1 MAEAKNNQTPD
12 VSEQDK
18 IRRGKLAD
26 LQAAGNDPF
35 LITKYNVTH
44 HSMEIKNNF
53 DELEG
58 QEVTV
63 AGRMMQKRVMGKASF
78 CNVRDL
84 QGDIQSYV
92 ARDELGTEA
101 YQAFKKFDIGDIIGI
116 KGKVFKTKTGE
127 ISIHATEIT
136 LLSKSLHTLP
146 ERCSS
151 KTFRDTLQRA
161 G

>member
-63 AGRMMQKRVMGKASF
+63 AGRMMQKRVIMMKDGK
-78 CNVRDL
+78 L
-84 QGDIQSYV
+84 IH
-92 ARDELGTEA
+92 DES
-101 YQAFKKFDIGDIIGI
+101 
-116 KGKVFKTKTGE
+116 KGGY
-127 ISIHATEIT
+127 
-136 LLSKSLHTLP
+136 LY
-146 ERCSS
+146 ERY
-151 KTFRDTLQRA
+151 
-161 G
+161 

>member
-101 YQAFKKFDIGDIIGI
+101 YQAVKKFVIGDIFGI
-116 KGKVFKTKTGE
+116 KGKVF
-127 ISIHATEIT
+127 
-136 LLSKSLHTLP
+136 
-146 ERCSS
+146 
-151 KTFRDTLQRA
+151 
-161 G
+161 

>member
-92 ARDELGTEA
+92 AEMNWVQRPIRHSRSLISVISLA
-101 YQAFKKFDIGDIIGI
+101 SRAKFSRQRQ
-116 KGKVFKTKTGE
+116 VRFLFMQQR
-127 ISIHATEIT
+127 SRSFPRVCIHF
-136 LLSKSLHTLP
+136 L
-146 ERCSS
+146 RSS
-151 KTFRDTLQRA
+151 MA
-161 G
+161 

>member
-1 MAEAKNNQTPD
+1 MAESKNNQTPD

-53 DELEG
+53 DELED

-84 QGDIQSYV
+84 QRPIRHSRSLISV
-92 ARDELGTEA
+92 ISLASRA
-101 YQAFKKFDIGDIIGI
+101 KFSRQRQ
-116 KGKVFKTKTGE
+116 VRFLFMQQR
-127 ISIHATEIT
+127 SHSFPRVCIHF
-136 LLSKSLHTLP
+136 L
-146 ERCSS
+146 RSS
-151 KTFRDTLQRA
+151 MA
-161 G
+161 